1 MPELK
6 EYEDLFLKADKAAR
20 EATDP
25 AARQQ
30 AESDAR
36 MFLGEIDRLKK
47 APAPSSIPTA
57 TTRYDISGA
66 PQARIEAPGLGTAMR
81 ETAVSATG
89 GIAGQAIGTAI
100 APGVGTVIGGG
111 IGSGLANLSNQLTR
125 MAKDPAYKFQFGELM
140 ADVGTGMVPGGP
152 LASAG
157 LRPIGREALKGGAT
171 ALAGAE
177 TQSLIDRG
185 QALSAEQA
193 AKAVGL
199 GGTTGGAAQRLQ
211 AGSPVTRQVL
221 AEQQAGRSRTS
232 VTTDEGASLG
242 LRAAPADI
250 QRDQGGGGFVSRQM
264 SSLAGREALDFE
276 VRGQN
281 QQAVNSA
288 VKTQLGV
295 PPDVDVTVDTLRA
308 IREREGQVYGQ
319 FATIAQDAR
328 TQLAELDRQRQVIET
343 LDPTYAR
350 QRGMVIADELRNFDN
365 STQAGRQQMD
375 AAINS
380 DPVEL
385 RRIRGEAQGL
395 MDAYYASGGKNVDA
409 QTRAFQLRQ
418 QADQI
423 EDAMEQTA
431 RAIGQPNLADDLV
444 AARRRIAQS
453 YDAEDAL
460 NVGTGDFDARVFGR
474 KVDQGKPLSGNMA
487 TIGRFQQAY
496 KKAFGDPGAA
506 RPAGISKL
514 GVMGKLLA
522 GGATYGATQ
531 SAPIAAA
538 TAFAPDI
545 AGGLA
550 RSRLLSESAQESA
563 REAIRPRPRRGGPL
577 SSVATRIAGQEAGET
592 AAEGPVLTQAAVDFL
607 IKNPDTAAEFDRKY
621 GEGLARRF
629 LKANPR

>member
-1 MPELK
+1 MPDLK
-6 EYEDLFLKADKAAR
+6 EYEDLFLKADKVAR

-36 MFLGEIDRLKK
+36 MFLGEIDRMKK

-57 TTRYDISGA
+57 TTRYDISRA
-66 PQARIEAPGLGTAMR
+66 PQVAIEAPGLGTAMR
-81 ETAVSATG
+81 ETATSATG

-100 APGVGTVIGGG
+100 LPGVGTVLGGG

-157 LRPIGREALKGGAT
+157 WRSITREAVKGGAT

-185 QALSAEQA
+185 QFLSAEQA

-199 GGTTGGAAQRLQ
+199 GGTAGGAAQRLQ

-221 AEQQAGRSRTS
+221 AEQQAGRSKTS
-232 VTTDEGASLG
+232 VTTDEGAALG
-242 LRAAPADI
+242 LKAAPTDI
-250 QRDQGGGGFVSRQM
+250 QRDQDGGGFISRQM
-264 SSLAGREALDFE
+264 GSLAGREALDFE
-276 VRGQN
+276 VRAQN
-281 QQAVNSA
+281 QKAVNSA
-288 VKTQLGV
+288 VKKQFGL
-295 PPDVDVTVDTLRA
+295 PEKSDVSVQTLRD
-308 IREREGQVYGQ
+308 IRDEAGQVYNEVGE
-319 FATIAQDAR
+319 IGR
-328 TQLAELDRQRQVIET
+328 RGQRQLQDVENLREQLT
-343 LDPTYAR
+343 RTSDPAESAVLQDEFDRAFASTKSKA
-350 QRGMVIADELRNFDN
+350 QTEAAADVDKLRELRAE
-365 STQAGRQQMD
+365 S
-375 AAINS
+375 
-380 DPVEL
+380 
-385 RRIRGEAQGL
+385 RRAR
-395 MDAYYASGGKNVDA
+395 DRYYASEGKLPQELERSIAAREQA
-409 QTRAFQLRQ
+409 QMLEG
-418 QADQI
+418 QI
-423 EDAMEQTA
+423 EDAVRSA
-431 RAIGQPNLADDLV
+431 GNPGLADKLA
-444 AARRRIAQS
+444 AARTRIAQS

-460 NVGTGDFDARVFGR
+460 NVGTGDFDARVFGS
-474 KVDQGKPLSGNMA
+474 KMNQGKPLSGNMA

-506 RPAGISKL
+506 RAAGVSKL
-514 GVMGKLLA
+514 GVVGKLLA

-531 SAPIAAA
+531 SAPVAVA
-538 TAFAPDI
+538 TAFAPDV
-545 AGGLA
+545 AGAGA
-550 RSRLLSESAQESA
+550 RRYLLSQGAQESA

-577 SSVATRIAGQEAGET
+577 SSVATRIAGQEAGEM

-607 IKNPDTAAEFDRKY
+607 IKNPDTASEFDRKY

>member
-1 MPELK
+1 MPDLK

-36 MFLGEIDRLKK
+36 MFLGEIDRMKK

-57 TTRYDISGA
+57 TTRYDISRA
-66 PQARIEAPGLGTAMR
+66 PQVAIEAPGLGTAMR
-81 ETAVSATG
+81 ETATSATG

-100 APGVGTVIGGG
+100 APGVGTVLGGG

-125 MAKDPAYKFQFGELM
+125 LAKDPAYKFQFGELM

-157 LRPIGREALKGGAT
+157 WRSITREAVKGGAT

-185 QALSAEQA
+185 QFLSAEQA

-199 GGTTGGAAQRLQ
+199 GGTTGGAAQRMQ

-221 AEQQAGRSRTS
+221 AEQQAGRSKTS
-232 VTTDEGASLG
+232 VTTDEGAALG
-242 LRAAPADI
+242 LKAAPTDI
-250 QRDQGGGGFVSRQM
+250 QRDQDGGGFISRQM
-264 SSLAGREALDFE
+264 GSLAGREALDFE
-276 VRGQN
+276 VRAQN
-281 QQAVNSA
+281 QKAVNSA
-288 VKTQLGV
+288 VKKQFGI
-295 PPDVDVTVDTLRA
+295 PEKSDVTVQTLRD
-308 IREREGQVYGQ
+308 IRDEAGQVYNEVGK
-319 FATIAQDAR
+319 IGR
-328 TQLAELDRQRQVIET
+328 RGQRQLQDVENLREQLT
-343 LDPTYAR
+343 RTSDPAERAVLEDEFDRAFASTKGKA
-350 QRGMVIADELRNFDN
+350 QTEAAADVDKLRELRAE
-365 STQAGRQQMD
+365 S
-375 AAINS
+375 
-380 DPVEL
+380 
-385 RRIRGEAQGL
+385 RRAR
-395 MDAYYASGGKNVDA
+395 DRYYASEGKLPQELERSIAAREQA
-409 QTRAFQLRQ
+409 QMLEG
-418 QADQI
+418 QI
-423 EDAMEQTA
+423 EDAVRSA
-431 RAIGQPNLADDLV
+431 GNPGLADKLA
-444 AARRRIAQS
+444 AARTRIAQS

-474 KVDQGKPLSGNMA
+474 KVDQGKPLSGNME
-487 TIGRFQQAY
+487 TIGRFQQTY

-506 RPAGISKL
+506 RAAGVSKL
-514 GVMGKLLA
+514 GVAGKLLA

-531 SAPIAAA
+531 NAPVALA

-550 RSRLLSESAQESA
+550 RSRLLSEGAQESA

-577 SSVATRIAGQEAGET
+577 SSVATRFAGQEAGET